1 MWSSEENIA
10 PNSNY
15 TIQNIRKSEH
25 GGAIIDLVSSD
36 LPHLSNEDL
45 IKPLGSPDGIAST
58 QHNTAFLIFS
68 EKLMFHKTQVYIT
81 YRHSD
86 SWPGYIPQCDSHTL
100 IKTKQRIINEEKIQL
115 LVFGD
120 SISVGCNASK
130 FMGIEPFVG
139 GYPEL
144 FGDLLR

>member
-1 MWSSEENIA
+1 MGENIITPFWASDIVTREPVMLIQDGDNLQGRLLFYPDEILQIEMWPSEENIA

-68 EKLMFHKTQVYIT
+68 EKAYV
-81 YRHSD
+81 S
-86 SWPGYIPQCDSHTL
+86 
-100 IKTKQRIINEEKIQL
+100 
-115 LVFGD
+115 
-120 SISVGCNASK
+120 
-130 FMGIEPFVG
+130 
-139 GYPEL
+139 
-144 FGDLLR
+144 

>member
-1 MWSSEENIA
+1 MLAIA
-10 PNSNY
+10 A
-15 TIQNIRKSEH
+15 E
-25 GGAIIDLVSSD
+25 
-36 LPHLSNEDL
+36 
-45 IKPLGSPDGIAST
+45 LG
-58 QHNTAFLIFS
+58 
-68 EKLMFHKTQVYIT
+68 
-81 YRHSD
+81 
-86 SWPGYIPQCDSHTL
+86 DSHTL

-144 FGDLLR
+144 FGDLLRQKFGSVRLHLINESVGGQSATWGAKQIRDNFTSKSRISL